1 MERQPPFTGERMN
14 EKFITALRRIALMGG
29 MQDYIAISSRELG
42 DRLDMSQ
49 QSASK
54 RILELLEEGLIER
67 DLGARRQRIKLTE
80 RGTGILRQEYLEYQR
95 IFELKGHVAI
105 HGMITRGMGEGQYY
119 VHQSSYKEQ
128 FSDKLEF
135 MPYEGT
141 LNVQVDPADG
151 DKMEILR
158 NSEGI
163 IIDGFER
170 NGRTFGDVKAFSA
183 KIHNIHCAVIIP
195 ARSHYNDVVEVLCQY
210 HLRRTLGIEDGDTVE
225 VIIDVD

>member
-1 MERQPPFTGERMN
+1 MN
-14 EKFITALRRIALMGG
+14 EKFIIALRRIALMGG
-29 MQDYIAISSRELG
+29 MHDYIAISSRELG

-54 RILELLEEGLIER
+54 RILELLEADLIQR
-67 DLGARRQRIKLTE
+67 DLGARRQRIRLTE
-80 RGTGILRQEYLEYQR
+80 EGISLLRQEYLEYQK
-95 IFELKGHVAI
+95 IFELKGHVVV
-105 HGMITRGMGEGQYY
+105 HGLITRGMGEGQYY
-119 VHQSSYKEQ
+119 VHQPIYKEQ

-141 LNVQVDPADG
+141 LNVQIDAADVD
-151 DKMEILR
+151 KLEILR
-158 NSEGI
+158 NSDGI

-183 KIHNIHCAVIIP
+183 KIHNIHCAVVMP
-195 ARSHYNDVVEVLCQY
+195 ARSHYSDVIEILCQY
-210 HLRRTLGIEDGDTVE
+210 HLRRTLGIGDGDRVE

>member
-1 MERQPPFTGERMN
+1 MN

-29 MQDYIAISSRELG
+29 MNNYIAISSRELG
-42 DRLDMSQ
+42 DKLDMSQ

-54 RILELLEEGLIER
+54 RILELLEADLIQR

-80 RGTGILRQEYLEYQR
+80 QGIDLLRQEYLEYQK
-95 IFELKGHVAI
+95 IFELKGHVVI
-105 HGMITRGMGEGQYY
+105 HGIVTQGMGEGQYY
-119 VHQSSYKEQ
+119 VHQDSYKQQ

-141 LNVQVDPADG
+141 LNVKVDTADLT
-151 DKMEILR
+151 KLEVLR
-158 NSEGI
+158 KSDGI

-183 KIHNIHCAVIIP
+183 KIHNIHCAVVMP
-195 ARSHYNDVVEVLCQY
+195 ARSHYDDVIEILCQY
-210 HLRRTLGIEDGDTVE
+210 HLRRTLGIGDGDPVE
-225 VIIDVD
+225 VIIDVE